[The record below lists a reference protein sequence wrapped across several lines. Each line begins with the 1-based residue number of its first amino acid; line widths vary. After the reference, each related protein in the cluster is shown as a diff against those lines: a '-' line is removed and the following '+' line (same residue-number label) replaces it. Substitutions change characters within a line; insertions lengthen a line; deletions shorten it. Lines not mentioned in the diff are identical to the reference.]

1 MLVMMN
7 MVYMAIVTGRMMVG
21 GASGG
26 RRRGA
31 TPGKWSGV
39 APSRNCFSLEIF
51 FSIALGRSTPGKWS
65 GVAPGQTL
73 ALVLKRSSS
82 PGRDIPVTRVS
93 NGMVGVQI

>member
-39 APSRNCFSLEIF
+39 APS
-51 FSIALGRSTPGKWS
+51 
-65 GVAPGQTL
+65 
-73 ALVLKRSSS
+73 
-82 PGRDIPVTRVS
+82 
-93 NGMVGVQI
+93 

>member
-31 TPGKWSGV
+31 TPGKWSGDG
-39 APSRNCFSLEIF
+39 A
-51 FSIALGRSTPGKWS
+51 GST
-65 GVAPGQTL
+65 L
-73 ALVLKRSSS
+73 LKRPRRHPGVYSPLHYDASS
-82 PGRDIPVTRVS
+82 VE
-93 NGMVGVQI
+93 NGKLRNLPKLLPHPSFLRL

>member
-39 APSRNCFSLEIF
+39 AP
-51 FSIALGRSTPGKWS
+51 
-65 GVAPGQTL
+65 GQTL

-82 PGRDIPVTRVS
+82 PGRDTP
-93 NGMVGVQI
+93 GK

>member
-31 TPGKWSGV
+31 TPGKWS
-39 APSRNCFSLEIF
+39 
-51 FSIALGRSTPGKWS
+51 W
-65 GVAPGQTL
+65 VAPGQTL
-73 ALVLKRSSS
+73 AFSLEIFFAGSRH
-82 PGRDIPVTRVS
+82 TREVEWS
-93 NGMVGVQI
+93 GAESRLL